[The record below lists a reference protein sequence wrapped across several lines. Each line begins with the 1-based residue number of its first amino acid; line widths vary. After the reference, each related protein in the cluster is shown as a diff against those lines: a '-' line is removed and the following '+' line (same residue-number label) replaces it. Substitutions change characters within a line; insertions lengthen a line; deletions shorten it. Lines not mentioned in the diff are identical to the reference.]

1 MEVFYMSEEIKQV
14 QNAEVHIINVNVDEL
29 IDKAVEK
36 AFSAGR
42 NLEKIES
49 RKKRNP
55 FMEETEKRLYAYP
68 DLQLKVEKTKA
79 DIEDLKKEIDD
90 YEKTGEAQGRS
101 KDIVCASSSG
111 GQRLTYQ
118 EKHEAIIQDK
128 QLSLERTKKE
138 IKEIDDT
145 IEILS
150 YQDKN
155 KQVIEPW
162 IDTVKLKYFE
172 CMRDDEIAEL
182 LHCDKTTVWRNRS
195 RILSRLMTLWYGADA
210 LSKSS

>member
-1 MEVFYMSEEIKQV
+1 MSEEVKQV
-14 QNAEVHIINVNVDEL
+14 QNAEVHIVDINVDEL

-42 NLEKIES
+42 SLEKIES

-55 FMEETEKRLYAYP
+55 FLDETEKRLYAYP
-68 DLQLKVEKTKA
+68 DLQLKVEKTEA
-79 DIEDLKKEIDD
+79 DIADLKKEIDD

-128 QLSLERTKKE
+128 QLSLDRTKKE
-138 IKEIDDT
+138 IKEIDDMV
-145 IEILS
+145 EILS
-150 YQDKN
+150 WRDKN
-155 KQVIEPW
+155 K
-162 IDTVKLKYFE
+162 TVKEVWVDTLTMKYFE
-172 CMRDDEIAEL
+172 SKKDDEIADL

-195 RILSRLMTLWYGADA
+195 RILSRLTTLWYGADA